1 MNNKYSLPK
10 DGGLIAESTPRDI
23 IHRYEKIHTTVY
35 ENEYLGVQYV
45 ADTIVKA
52 IRTYNELH
60 CSNEVYEEQQPF
72 VLGLTTG
79 RTPLGLYRELVKR
92 HKEGLVSF
100 RNVAV
105 FSLDE
110 FYPIRSTEQQS
121 RNFRIH
127 EDFLNH
133 IDILPENI
141 HIPDGTISE
150 DKVSEYCA
158 SYDHSVRKIDLMIIG
173 VGEDGQIG
181 FNEPGSYAKSRT
193 RLVQLT
199 HNTRKIQS
207 GAFFGLD
214 YTPKLR
220 HHDGYRHDHA
230 GRQDHPDGL
239 GRREGPDHPEGRR
252 RRDHDPSAGIEP
264 AGPPQHRSRN
274 RRERRPAA
282 HPRADR

>member
-10 DGGLIAESTPRDI
+10 DGGLIEVSAPRDI

-52 IRTYNELH
+52 IRTYNEIH
-60 CSNEVYEEQQPF
+60 CSNEVYEESQPF

-92 HKEGLVSF
+92 HEEGIVSF

-141 HIPDGTISE
+141 HIPDGTVPEARI
-150 DKVSEYCA
+150 SEYCA

-173 VGEDGQIG
+173 VGEDGPEG
-181 FNEPGSYAKSRT
+181 VVPFNKRGAAPLAEGIAEQLEKLGGGNGGDTHVTINVYATVREEADIRKLSREIAKEIRRT
-193 RLVQLT
+193 QL
-199 HNTRKIQS
+199 
-207 GAFFGLD
+207 
-214 YTPKLR
+214 
-220 HHDGYRHDHA
+220 
-230 GRQDHPDGL
+230 
-239 GRREGPDHPEGRR
+239 REG
-252 RRDHDPSAGIEP
+252 AY
-264 AGPPQHRSRN
+264 A
-274 RRERRPAA
+274 
-282 HPRADR
+282 

>member
-214 YTPKLR
+214 YTPKLAITMGIDTIMR
-220 HHDGYRHDHA
+220 ADKIILMAWGEEKA
-230 GRQDHPDGL
+230 QIIQKVV
-239 GRREGPDHPEGRR
+239 EGE
-252 RRDHDPSAGIEP
+252 ITTQVP
-264 AGPPQHRSRN
+264 ASNLQ
-274 RRERRPAA
+274 A
-282 HPRADR
+282 HPNIEVVIDENAAQLLTRE